1 MGNFKFFDRLLIIAV
16 VFLVMFVVAAML
28 TPLVSSWF
36 PDNERYR
43 LLAMAVVQSVVGFI
57 IPSIIG
63 AKLAFGNSIKFLT
76 LNVAPS
82 GMNILGV
89 VLAYLISLPLLN
101 QLIYWNQNIVFPEA
115 LEQVGI
121 MFRDLEDKATEVSNT
136 MLDTSS
142 VGGMI
147 VGVLIIGVLTG
158 FSEELFFRGTLQR
171 AGASRGAHH
180 TSIWVTA
187 LIFSAI
193 HFQIFGFV
201 PRLLLGAWFGY
212 LLFWTGSIYVPF
224 IAHAL
229 NNSVV
234 VVCAYFFTEEAGFQA
249 DMLGVTTTGFPLP
262 AFVSAVAMMIF
273 IVYFKDLFF
282 SKREGSYSEVL
293 PSEL

>member
-57 IPSIIG
+57 IPSIIS
-63 AKLAFGNSIKFLT
+63 ARLAFGNSIKFLT

-293 PSEL
+293 TSEL

>member
-1 MGNFKFFDRLLIIAV
+1 MGNFRFFDRLLVIAG

-57 IPSIIG
+57 IPSLIG
-63 AKLAFGNSIKFLT
+63 TKIAFGNSIRFLT
-76 LNVAPS
+76 LSVPPS

-89 VLAYLISLPLLN
+89 VIAYLISLPLLN
-101 QLIYWNQNIVFPEA
+101 QLIFWNQNIVFPEA
-115 LEQVGI
+115 FEHVGV
-121 MFRDLEDKATEVSNT
+121 MFRDMEDRATEVSNT
-136 MLDTSS
+136 MLDTST
-142 VGGMI
+142 VGGML

-158 FSEELFFRGTLQR
+158 FSEELFFRGALQR

-193 HFQIFGFV
+193 HFQVFGFF

-212 LLFWTGSIYVPF
+212 LLYWTGSIYVPF
-224 IAHAL
+224 VAHAL

-234 VVCAYFFTEEAGFQA
+234 VICAYFFPAREGSHP
-249 DMLGVTTTGFPLP
+249 DMIGVTTFGFPLP

-273 IVYFKDLFF
+273 VVCFKDLFF
-282 SKREGSYSEVL
+282 SGRGLPAAEVKTA
-293 PSEL
+293 EA